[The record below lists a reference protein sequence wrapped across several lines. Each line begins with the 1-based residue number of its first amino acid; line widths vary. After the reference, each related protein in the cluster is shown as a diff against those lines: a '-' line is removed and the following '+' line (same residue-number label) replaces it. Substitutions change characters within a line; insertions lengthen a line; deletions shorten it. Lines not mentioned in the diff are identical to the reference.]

1 MGWGGIKKDA
11 TKAMELY
18 RRACDLG
25 NTEGC
30 TELGDNYAR
39 GHGVRQ
45 DYKKAM
51 EFFGKACDLGEQ
63 KGCDAYKEMKT
74 KLNSNY

>member
-1 MGWGGIKKDA
+1 MGWGGIKDD

-51 EFFGKACDLGEQ
+51 
-63 KGCDAYKEMKT
+63 
-74 KLNSNY
+74 